1 MPGGHKL
8 AEGPGN
14 GEEHQPGPEPFLQGA
29 ELAHILLRPYPWCE
43 SRAWPR
49 VLPCPAGLGQAGSPV
64 QLALLQP

>member
-29 ELAHILLRPYPWCE
+29 ELAHILTA
-43 SRAWPR
+43 S
-49 VLPCPAGLGQAGSPV
+49 LPLV
-64 QLALLQP
+64 